1 MKKIKSND
9 DTFLKHLTFWTN
21 KTDEE
26 CIEMATNE
34 NVLNVEQA
42 LSNMVERDFC
52 TSISESMVEKLRK
65 IALKKKLCQ

>member
-1 MKKIKSND
+1 MGTLKTND

-34 NVLNVEQA
+34 NGLDVEQA
-42 LSNMVERDFC
+42 LTNMVERDFC
-52 TSISESMVEKLRK
+52 TSVSESMVEELRK
-65 IALKKKLCQ
+65 IALIRGK